1 MYNFFV
7 NSTFFSF
14 DFGGLLGLVC
24 ILSLFLYRLA
34 YLIYNSQKY
43 IKFFNFPEYQGSV
56 QKIHTKPTSRLG
68 GLVIF
73 LSLFLFAYLNNKS
86 ADGIANIREIFIS
99 SIPLFFF
106 SLFEDLF
113 HNVKAIFRFF
123 GILLSSFLFIAF
135 NGDLFPIIDIQWAAP
150 FFNNSLAASIFYIFG
165 ITAISNG
172 MNIIDGSNGLASTTA
187 FFSLLTIFFMS
198 YHAQD
203 ISLMAALF
211 PILCFLLIFILINYP
226 NGFIFLGDSG
236 AYLLGFI
243 ISVFCII
250 FYGRHSSYPS
260 WGALMLILYPLI
272 EVVFSFI
279 RKPLMGRSF
288 FKPDEY
294 HLHLLLFAY
303 LKRKNNL
310 DIANSKVMIYL
321 LPLIA
326 MPLTVL
332 IYLTNKHSLLML
344 FGFSVFM
351 YFFMY
356 LNYLFKKY

>member
-14 DFGGLLGLVC
+14 DFVGSLGLVC

-135 NGDLFPIIDIQWAAP
+135 NL
-150 FFNNSLAASIFYIFG
+150 N
-165 ITAISNG
+165 
-172 MNIIDGSNGLASTTA
+172 
-187 FFSLLTIFFMS
+187 
-198 YHAQD
+198 
-203 ISLMAALF
+203 
-211 PILCFLLIFILINYP
+211 
-226 NGFIFLGDSG
+226 
-236 AYLLGFI
+236 
-243 ISVFCII
+243 
-250 FYGRHSSYPS
+250 
-260 WGALMLILYPLI
+260 
-272 EVVFSFI
+272 
-279 RKPLMGRSF
+279 
-288 FKPDEY
+288 
-294 HLHLLLFAY
+294 LLF
-303 LKRKNNL
+303 NQ
-310 DIANSKVMIYL
+310 IC
-321 LPLIA
+321 
-326 MPLTVL
+326 
-332 IYLTNKHSLLML
+332 
-344 FGFSVFM
+344 
-351 YFFMY
+351 
-356 LNYLFKKY
+356 

>member
-1 MYNFFV
+1 MHNFFV
-7 NSTFFSF
+7 NLTFFSF
-14 DFGGLLGLVC
+14 DFGVLLGLVC

-34 YLIYNSQKY
+34 YLIYNSQKC

-56 QKIHTKPTSRLG
+56 QKIHTKLTSRLG

-73 LSLFLFAYLNNKS
+73 LSLFLFGYLNNKS
-86 ADGIANIREIFIS
+86 ADGIVYIREIFIS

-106 SLFEDLF
+106 SLFEDLY
-113 HNVKAIFRFF
+113 HNVKPIIRFL
-123 GILLSSFLFIAF
+123 GILLSSFLFIAI
-135 NGDLFPIIDIQWAAP
+135 NMDPFPIIDIQWAAP
-150 FFNNSLAASIFYIFG
+150 FFNNSLAASIFYILG
-165 ITAISNG
+165 VAAISNG

-187 FFSLLTIFFMS
+187 FFSLLTIFFLS

-250 FYGRHSSYPS
+250 FYGRHPSYPS
-260 WGALMLILYPLI
+260 WGALMLILYPFI

-310 DIANSKVMIYL
+310 EIANRKVMIYL
-321 LPLIA
+321 IPLIA
-326 MPLTVL
+326 MPFTVL
-332 IYLTNKHSLLML
+332 IYLSNKDLLLML
-344 FGFSVFM
+344 FGFSVIM

-356 LNYLFKKY
+356 LNYLFKKH

>member
-1 MYNFFV
+1 MHIFFE
-7 NSTFFSF
+7 NLTFFSC
-14 DFGGLLGLVC
+14 DFAVLLFFIC

-43 IKFFNFPEYQGSV
+43 LKFFNFPEYQGSV
-56 QKIHTKPTSRLG
+56 QKIHTKPTARFG

-73 LSLFLFAYLNNKS
+73 LSLFLFGFLNNKS
-86 ADGIANIREIFIS
+86 AEGISFIREILIS

-113 HNVKAIFRFF
+113 HNVKPIFRFL
-123 GILLSSFLFIAF
+123 GILLSSFLFIAI
-135 NGDLFPIIDIQWAAP
+135 NTDPFPIIDIQWAAP
-150 FFNNSLAASIFYIFG
+150 FFNNPLAASIFYILG
-165 ITAISNG
+165 ISAITNG

-198 YHAQD
+198 YHTQD
-203 ISLMAALF
+203 IFLMAALF

-226 NGFIFLGDSG
+226 NGFVFLGDSG

-243 ISVFCII
+243 ISLFCII
-250 FYGRHSSYPS
+250 FYGRHPNYPS
-260 WGALMLILYPLI
+260 WGALMLIIYPLI

-288 FKPDEY
+288 FKPDGY
-294 HLHLLLFAY
+294 HLHLLLFAH
-303 LKRKNNL
+303 LKQKNNL
-310 DIANSKVMIYL
+310 DIANRKVMIYL

-326 MPLTVL
+326 MPFSVL
-332 IYLTNKHSLLML
+332 IYLSNKHSLLML
-344 FGFSVFM
+344 FSFSVII

-356 LNYLFKKY
+356 LNYLFKKH